1 MAREEVRYYGVGN
14 AHKDFED
21 PERDADESE

>member
-1 MAREEVRYYGVGN
+1 MAREEVGYYGVGY

-21 PERDADESE
+21 PEKDADQSE